1 MPEKQQTYTYA
12 VHKLDED
19 GKRCG
24 FVHDA
29 PKLISA
35 VDEGDAK
42 MRIAGR
48 LAKDGSYDPDK
59 PTVEIEVHPFAPAP
73 QQQQRK

>member
-1 MPEKQQTYTYA
+1 MQLTTFTYA
-12 VHKLDED
+12 VHNLDGD

-24 FVHDA
+24 FVHES

-35 VDEGDAK
+35 VDEGEAK

-48 LAKDGSYDPDK
+48 LAKDGKYDPDK
-59 PTVEIEVHPFAPAP
+59 PTVEVEILSPLARGTQPK
-73 QQQQRK
+73 Q

>member
-1 MPEKQQTYTYA
+1 MAEKSKTFVYA
-12 VHKLDED
+12 VHKLDAD

-24 FVHDA
+24 FVHEE

-35 VDEGDAK
+35 TDEGDAK

-48 LAKDGSYDPDK
+48 LAKDGKYDPDK
-59 PTVEIEVHPFAPAP
+59 PEVEIEIISGPFDRNS
-73 QQQQRK
+73 QRER